1 MIDTDDLP
9 RTKNEGW
16 GFYGTMQ
23 EHAAPAWPLAML
35 AIRKATE
42 ESLEDVRAFLDS
54 RCGRHFADEVHNGL
68 HRGES
73 LQEAIDGATQQ
84 WMEWKIGDRLSRL
97 HGLPKGMAYLLA
109 MVVHEGIQADLE
121 SR

>member
-9 RTKNEGW
+9 RSQNEGW

-23 EHAAPAWPLAML
+23 HLAGAAWPLAML
-35 AIRKATE
+35 AIRQATE

-68 HRGES
+68 HRGQS
-73 LQEAIDGATQQ
+73 LQEAIAGATRQ
-84 WMEWKIGDRLSRL
+84 WMAWKVNDRLSRRY
-97 HGLPKGMAYLLA
+97 GLPKGMAYLLA

>member
-9 RTKNEGW
+9 RSQNEGW
-16 GFYGTMQ
+16 GFYGTMKDY
-23 EHAAPAWPLAML
+23 ADAVWPLALL
-35 AIRKATE
+35 AIRDATE

-68 HRGES
+68 YRGQS
-73 LQEAIDGATQQ
+73 LQQAVDGTTRR
-84 WMEWKIGDRLSRL
+84 WMEWKVGQRAAVR
-97 HGLPKGMAYLLA
+97 HGVPRGMAYLTA
-109 MVVHEGIQADLE
+109 MVIHEGIQSDLE